1 MDARLGRDATLSD
14 MVPLVGENRMLAHS
28 GLKVL
33 RRGRRPGIAALLK
46 LLRISAGALTEDDI
60 TL

>member
-33 RRGRRPGIAALLK
+33 RRGRRPGIAACLSFCASVPALLPK
-46 LLRISAGALTEDDI
+46 MI
-60 TL
+60 